1 MAWWNLHGFSCL
13 QHCNPVLQQGLQ
25 RKDLM
30 AIRYRIALAFS
41 LLVIVLVTSFWVALK
56 LQLDRTL
63 SAQQDILGQV
73 LARQAADSVT
83 ELVLANDQLGL
94 NVVASQLGREAGI
107 AGLVITDVDGRILA
121 PTAPNASIPDTAQA
135 GVYRAPVSLQD
146 AVAGFVILTLDPAI
160 ISNPL
165 LKPQTAYYSVIAAG
179 LVLAFLL
186 AWVVSRPF
194 IHPLAELA
202 GGDVE
207 EMIDQSNPVQLSA
220 VPEVQQVQ
228 LRFLE
233 LWNRVSE
240 LEGQISSIGLPDQ
253 SSEEQA
259 NPRAERRMT
268 TLVAVEVVNAQ
279 TAIELLHPGT
289 LSILLQ
295 QYQFYL
301 RQAARL
307 YRGVVTRTHGN
318 ASLVTFDTRRCQDD
332 HAGNAIFFA
341 QLFLLLMQEV
351 AASQKAKKAQSL
363 EFRVAVHSGDAYFSP
378 LWKKPRTD
386 GEQNREESVIGKP
399 VELVQEM
406 LQHASPGR
414 IIASELSYD
423 LAEGQSRL
431 GIPQSGTL
439 TLDEGRLTMGTYSI
453 PPQAGTHAD
462 LLGRQCRHL
471 LPDQNAQAS
480 N

>member
-1 MAWWNLHGFSCL
+1 
-13 QHCNPVLQQGLQ
+13 V
-25 RKDLM
+25 
-30 AIRYRIALAFS
+30 
-41 LLVIVLVTSFWVALK
+41 LK

-63 SAQQDILGQV
+63 VAQQDMLGHV

-94 NVVASQLGREAGI
+94 NVVASQLGREDGI

-121 PTAPNASIPDTAQA
+121 PTTPNTSIPDTSMP
-135 GVYRAPVSLQD
+135 GVYRAPVSLQE
-146 AVAGFVILTLDPAI
+146 AVAGFVVLTLDPAI
-160 ISNPL
+160 AANPL
-165 LKPQTAYYSVIAAG
+165 LTPRVAYYSVIAAG
-179 LVLAFLL
+179 LLL
-186 AWVVSRPF
+186 TF
-194 IHPLAELA
+194 ILTWLVTRSFILPLQELAE
-202 GGDVE
+202 GDVE
-207 EMIDQSNPVQLSA
+207 ETIDQSSPVPLSGI
-220 VPEVQQVQ
+220 PEVQQVQ

-233 LWNRVSE
+233 LWNRVSD
-240 LEGQISSIGLPDQ
+240 LEEQISSIGLPDQ
-253 SSEEQA
+253 TAEDQV

-295 QYQFYL
+295 QYQFYI

-318 ASLVTFDTRRCQDD
+318 ASLVTFDTSRCQDD
-332 HAGNAIFFA
+332 HAGNAICFA
-341 QLFLLLMQEV
+341 QLFLMLMQEV
-351 AASQKAKKAQSL
+351 AASQKAKKSQSL
-363 EFRVAVHSGDAYFSP
+363 EFRIAIHSGDAYFSP
-378 LWKKPRTD
+378 LWKKARAD

-406 LQHASPGR
+406 LQHASAGR

-431 GIPQSGTL
+431 GLPQAATL
-439 TLDEGRLTMGTYSI
+439 TLDEGRLTIGTYAIS
-453 PPQAGTHAD
+453 PQAGIHAD

-471 LPDQNAQAS
+471 LPDQSQQGS